1 MCGLWASLIKGSA
14 QAPVNPLSASAG
26 VAAQMGLDAVSVRG
40 PNGRK
45 LISLTT
51 PAGVLHMGHARLAI
65 YDVSA
70 AGLQPMKYGPLTLC
84 FNGALYNFKEI
95 RSELAAMG
103 EAFHTQT
110 DTEVLLRAWFQWG
123 PRALGRI
130 DGMFAGMIHDART
143 HSLTI
148 FRDRFGEKPLHI
160 LSDPDKLVL
169 ASEINQIKAAGYL
182 NRPGIDKAAA
192 QDFLDLGLAEAGRRT
207 FFKGVERLLAGN
219 YRVYDLSGHEISQSK
234 DAYIWAALPQAPCRA
249 YTEPRAA
256 AEATRAA
263 LELSIERRLQA
274 DVPIGSCLS
283 GGLDSSAIVRLAAQ
297 KLNGGQVIHCFCASF
312 DEHDPNGLNLSERV
326 YAMAAA
332 NARNIKLHFVDG
344 NEATMISELNAVLER
359 QGEPFAHTSILAQ
372 ARVFAQAQGL
382 GIKVM
387 LDGQGADELFGG
399 YAGMLGHRLADILQ
413 RDGVGAWRQEVSD
426 FGGKGADLDVRA
438 LRFAT
443 FNAVVPEALRRYIG
457 RLRGR
462 WPQRWQVTAADMSF
476 QPPQIDGL
484 SRFESLSRTL
494 MTYSSLPSL
503 LRYEDRNAMTYGIE
517 ARLPFL
523 SRELVELAAVLP
535 GCVKAR
541 AGWTKAVLRDAI
553 GDAVPHEIVRRRN
566 KLGFVTPQDRW
577 MKGALG
583 EWTRDGIGFAKV
595 RLAGL
600 LKETVVGDI
609 LDHLG
614 QDIQAN
620 NIGFRLGCLGHWAER
635 QDATLG

>member
-14 QAPVNPLSASAG
+14 QGRNHHLSATASA
-26 VAAQMGLDAVSVRG
+26 AAQVALDAVGVRG
-40 PNGRK
+40 PNGRN
-45 LISLTT
+45 LISLST

-70 AGLQPMKYGPLTLC
+70 AGLQPMRYGPLTLG

-95 RSELAAMG
+95 RAELAAIG
-103 EAFHTQT
+103 EAFHSQT

-123 PRALGRI
+123 PGALRRF

-182 NRPGIDKAAA
+182 NSPSIDKAAA

-207 FFKGVERLLAGN
+207 FFKDVERLLAGN
-219 YRVYDLSGHEISQSK
+219 CRVYDLSGPEISQSK
-234 DAYIWAALPQAPCRA
+234 DAPIWPPPQKPDRA
-249 YTEPRAA
+249 YTDPRAA

-283 GGLDSSAIVRLAAQ
+283 GGLDSSAIVRLAAH
-297 KLNGGQVIHCFCASF
+297 KLDDGQVINCFCASF
-312 DEHDPNGLNLSERV
+312 DEHDINGLNLSERV
-326 YAMAAA
+326 YAVAAA
-332 NARNIKLHFVDG
+332 NACNIKLHFVDS
-344 NEATMISELNAVLER
+344 NEATLIADLNAVLER

-387 LDGQGADELFGG
+387 LDGQGADEMFGG

-413 RDGVGAWRQEVSD
+413 RDGVGAWRQGVSD
-426 FGGKGADLDVRA
+426 FGSKGADLDVRA
-438 LRFAT
+438 LHFAT
-443 FNAVVPEALRRYIG
+443 FNAVVPEAPRRLIAK
-457 RLRGR
+457 LRGR
-462 WPQRWQVTAADMSF
+462 WPQRWQVTDADMSF

-484 SRFESLSRTL
+484 DRFESLSRTL

-503 LRYEDRNAMTYGIE
+503 LRYEDRNSMTYGIE

-523 SRELVELAAVLP
+523 SHELVDLAAVLP
-535 GCVKAR
+535 GCIKAR

-553 GDAVPHEIVRRRN
+553 GDVVPDEIVRRRN

-595 RLAGL
+595 RLASL
-600 LKETVVGDI
+600 LKEAVVKDI

-614 QDIQAN
+614 KDIQAN